1 MAKANIISFRWAYA
15 QMSIISG
22 RNSAKVHRKHPK
34 FYFIYNGR
42 FATFRGMEQ
51 KAKTKFRFVLF
62 RFLLKVNKQQAN
74 SSNRNVFFMILRMIE
89 SEEKFIHSLWVV
101 VEVCGF
107 TEDNWSIRRVFD
119 WQFIIINYSQ
129 KIFDCY
135 QLLLLF
141 QAQAH
146 TDLQQ

>member
-1 MAKANIISFRWAYA
+1 
-15 QMSIISG
+15 
-22 RNSAKVHRKHPK
+22 
-34 FYFIYNGR
+34 
-42 FATFRGMEQ
+42 
-51 KAKTKFRFVLF
+51 
-62 RFLLKVNKQQAN
+62 
-74 SSNRNVFFMILRMIE
+74 MILRMIE

-141 QAQAH
+141 
-146 TDLQQ
+146 